1 MEMDEKKLA
10 DELRSAF
17 EADLK
22 PRIDQMEEESK
33 SLGTVTAETKQA
45 IDRVQ
50 DRLDEIEVTFQK
62 AAHAPQFGSGEV
74 SQERKD
80 FIEFSRKGKLPAESK
95 VLSLRDETLGG
106 VLAPADFIAEVIKGQ
121 VQYSPIRSIAKV
133 RQTSR
138 TSVQA
143 PKRTGNF
150 AAQWTGEVQTRT
162 ETTGRTYGLE
172 EIPTHELY
180 ARVLI
185 SNWDLEDPV
194 VDLEVDIRDSMS
206 EQFGVAEGA
215 GFVAGNAVAKPEGFL
230 ANTDV
235 EQILNG
241 GASFSSADGLIKM
254 QYALKEQYWPNARF
268 VLNRLSLRDLRLL
281 KDTTNNYIWAPGLGP
296 GLGITGGMPPTLL
309 GAEYVIAT
317 DMPVAA
323 SNALTVSYG
332 DFSKAYWIADRIEI
346 QYLRDPFTAAAQG
359 EVVFHARKRVGGQ
372 VVLPEALKTLKM
384 A

>member
-1 MEMDEKKLA
+1 MDEKRLA
-10 DELRSAF
+10 DELRNAF
-17 EADLK
+17 EAELK
-22 PRIDQMEEESK
+22 PRIEQMETESK
-33 SLGTVTAETKQA
+33 SLGEVTTETKAA

-50 DRLDEIEVTFQK
+50 DRLDEIEVMFQK
-62 AAHAPQFGSGEV
+62 AAHAPQYGDGAV

-80 FIEFSRKGKLPAESK
+80 FIEFTRKGKLPEESK
-95 VLSLRDETLGG
+95 VMTLRDETLGG
-106 VLAPADFIAEVIKGQ
+106 VLAPVDFIAEVIKGI

-138 TSVQA
+138 TSIAA

-150 AAQWTGEVQTRT
+150 AAAWTGEVQPRT

-194 VDLEVDIRDSMS
+194 VDLEADLRDGMA
-206 EQFGVAEGA
+206 EQFGVSEGA
-215 GFVAGNAVAKPEGFL
+215 AFVGGNAIAKPEGFL
-230 ANTDV
+230 VNSDV
-235 EQILNG
+235 EQIANG
-241 GASFSSADGLIKM
+241 GASFANADGLIKL

-268 VLNRLSLRDLRLL
+268 VLNRLSLRDLRLI
-281 KDTTNNYIWAPGLGP
+281 KDTTGNYIWAPGLGP

-309 GAEYVIAT
+309 GSEYVMAT
-317 DMPVAA
+317 DMPTAA
-323 SNALTVSYG
+323 ANALTVSFG
-332 DFSKAYWIADRIEI
+332 DFQKAYWIADRIEI
-346 QYLRDPFTAAAQG
+346 QYLRDPFTQASAG
-359 EVVFHARKRVGGQ
+359 SVVLHARKRVGGQ